1 MRQERYGRGRPKE
14 SFSTPPALRL
24 TVAELGD
31 PVRRV
36 PGVGPARAASLAGA
50 GIETLEDLLLYLP
63 FRYEDRSSMR
73 PIVGLEAGERCALE
87 VTVERVRKVGRGRG
101 ARVEATVSDDGGS
114 LQVVWF
120 RQPYIAD
127 SIDAGDTV
135 WLFGTV
141 GEHEGDP
148 QLVNPVLE
156 KGGGLH
162 VGRLVPIY
170 RRIGKLTPGLLR
182 RLIDACIDLAGEIP
196 ESLPAATR
204 RRLGLIERQAALSGT
219 HRPPDDADPR
229 VWNGAR
235 SSAHRRLVCE
245 EFLAFQT
252 ALQLQRSRPTSEV
265 SGRPMMFDEAEIAA
279 IREALPFELTAGQ
292 DAALRTI
299 LADMGVRVPM
309 HRLLQGD
316 VGCGKTA
323 VAGCALL
330 AAVTGG
336 YQATIMAPTEILA
349 RQHARTLG
357 PWAASRDVTLECLT
371 GNTGTRSRRRILAAL
386 AAGELDVLVGTHAL
400 LEPEVSFLNLGL
412 AVIDEQHRFGVRQRA
427 ALRAKG
433 ATDPQQG
440 WPHLLVMTA
449 TPIPRTLALT
459 VYGDLDVCT
468 IDDMPPGRQP
478 VISRVVP
485 AADWPRVI
493 EMLKETARRGE
504 QAYVVAPRIEEGDDE
519 LAAAVRLEADLRRQL
534 PGTRIG
540 LLHGAQSHDEKLAAM
555 EDFTAGEIDVLA
567 ATTVVEVGVDVT
579 NATLMVVG
587 HAERF
592 GLAQLHQLRG
602 RVGRGNAPSTCLFL
616 AHAPLSAMARARL
629 DAIRSSDDGFVLA
642 EKDLMLRGPGEVL
655 GIRQAGVAGLRV
667 GDPFRDHEWLEA
679 TREEAERLAAA
690 EDDESVDYRRW
701 VQHYWGRRFATV
713 QAG

>member
-1 MRQERYGRGRPKE
+1 MCA
-14 SFSTPPALRL
+14 SAA
-24 TVAELGD
+24 VELAD
-31 PVRRV
+31 PVSRV
-36 PGVGPARAASLAGA
+36 PGVGPARALSLAGA

-63 FRYEDRSSMR
+63 FRYEDRSSVR
-73 PIVGLEAGERCALE
+73 PIAGLQVGEKCALE
-87 VTVERVRKVGRGRG
+87 VKVECVRRVGRGRG
-101 ARVEATVSDDGGS
+101 ARVEATVSDDGGA

-127 SIDAGDTV
+127 SIAKGDTV
-135 WLFGTV
+135 WLFGQV

-162 VGRLVPIY
+162 IGRLVPIY

-182 RLIDACIDLAGEIP
+182 RLIDTCIDLVGSVP

-204 RRLGLIERQAALSGT
+204 RRLGLIGRQAALAGI
-219 HRPPDDADPR
+219 HRPPDDADPG
-229 VWNGAR
+229 VWNEAR
-235 SSAHRRLVCE
+235 SAAHRRLVCE

-252 ALQLQRSRPTSEV
+252 ALQLQRARATSEV
-265 SGRPMMFDEAEIAA
+265 SGRMMRFDEAEIAA
-279 IREALPFELTAGQ
+279 IRGVLPFELTAGQ

-299 LADMGVRVPM
+299 LADMAASMPM

-330 AAVTGG
+330 AAVTAG
-336 YQATIMAPTEILA
+336 YQAAIMAPTEILA

-357 PWAASRDVTLECLT
+357 TWAASLDVTLECLT
-371 GNTGTRSRRRILAAL
+371 GSTGTASRRRILAAL
-386 AAGELDVLVGTHAL
+386 RAGELDLLVGTHAL
-400 LEPEVSFLNLGL
+400 LEPEVSFANLGL

-433 ATDPQQG
+433 GASPQEG

-459 VYGDLDVCT
+459 VYGDLDLCT
-468 IDDMPPGRQP
+468 IDDMPPGRQR
-478 VISRVVP
+478 VVSQVVP

-493 EMLKETARRGE
+493 ETLKETVRRGE
-504 QAYVVAPRIEEGDDE
+504 QAYVVAPRIDEGDDE
-519 LAAAVRLEADLRRQL
+519 LAAAVRLEADLQRRL
-534 PGTRIG
+534 PGVRIG
-540 LLHGAQSHDEKLAAM
+540 LLHGAQSPDEKLAAM
-555 EDFTAGEIDVLA
+555 AGFRAGEIDVLA
-567 ATTVVEVGVDVT
+567 ATTVVEVGVDVA
-579 NATLMVVG
+579 NATLMVIG

-602 RVGRGNAPSTCLFL
+602 RVGRGSAPSRCVFL
-616 AHAPLSAMARARL
+616 AHEPLSMMARARL
-629 DAIRSSDDGFVLA
+629 EAIRSTDDGFVLA
-642 EKDLMLRGPGEVL
+642 EQDLMLRGPGEVL

-667 GDPFRDHEWLEA
+667 GDVFHDHEWLEA
-679 TREEAERLAAA
+679 TREEAERLAVA
-690 EDDESVDYRRW
+690 EDTASIAYRRR
-701 VQHYWGRRFATV
+701 VRRYWGRRFAAV
-713 QAG
+713 RAG